1 MEGHLTDPVWMI
13 ITVLIAAMISISLGV
28 IFRIPF
34 PKRTTKPKSVYDIYL
49 FGEMK
54 ELAK

>member
-1 MEGHLTDPVWMI
+1 MGEFLVDPIWMI
-13 ITVLIAAMISISLGV
+13 ITVLLAAMISISLGM
-28 IFRIPF
+28 IFRF
-34 PKRTTKPKSVYDIYL
+34 PLPKKANKPKSVYDIYL